1 MIRTTMNNVKFN
13 MNQNLIVNREIF
25 TSVSVGC

>member
-13 MNQNLIVNREIF
+13 MDQNLRLRTNF
-25 TSVSVGC
+25 TSVSMDC

>member
-13 MNQNLIVNREIF
+13 MNQNMNLNNEF
-25 TSVSVGC
+25 TSVSMDC

>member
-13 MNQNLIVNREIF
+13 MDQNMNLNNEF
-25 TSVSVGC
+25 TSVSMDC

>member
-13 MNQNLIVNREIF
+13 MDQNMNLNNEF
-25 TSVSVGC
+25 TSVSMNC